1 MTLKAVLIDDEFA
14 ARENLGFMI
23 KNLYPG
29 AILHEAESVLEGK
42 KLIDEHHPE
51 IIFLDINMPVY
62 SGFDLFELID
72 SKDFIVVIV
81 TAHINH
87 SLKAFKKRAFDFLL
101 KPFGIGTLK
110 NTMERIIEELEN
122 KKTTTNTKSLE
133 QFHYTFKT
141 KNETHYIIPQDIL
154 YFESDNNYTTIYLLN
169 GTKILISKTI
179 KSIEEELQH
188 SFFYRIH
195 RSFIINS
202 NYITKYN
209 SLDGYV
215 YLNNSTQIPIS
226 DRKRKEFVRFLSHKE

>member
-1 MTLKAVLIDDEFA
+1 MILKAVLIDDEFA

-23 KNLYPG
+23 KNLYPD
-29 AILHEAESVLEGK
+29 ANLFEAESVLEGK
-42 KLIDEHHPE
+42 KIIDEHQPQ
-51 IIFLDINMPVY
+51 IIFLDINMPIY

-72 SKDFIVVIV
+72 SKDYIVVIV

-110 NTMERIIEELEN
+110 NTMTRIIEELELQKSN
-122 KKTTTNTKSLE
+122 KLSTE
-133 QFHYTFKT
+133 IFHYTFKT
-141 KNETHYIIPQDIL
+141 KNETHYLLPESIL
-154 YFESDNNYTTIYLLN
+154 YFESDNNYTMIHLVN

-179 KSIEEELQH
+179 KSVEEELKH
-188 SFFYRIH
+188 SFYFRVH

-215 YLNNSTQIPIS
+215 YLNEKTRIPIS
-226 DRKRKEFVRFLSHKE
+226 DRKRKEFVRFLNHNK

>member
-1 MTLKAVLIDDEFA
+1 MTLKAILIDDEFA

-23 KNLYPG
+23 KNLYPD

-110 NTMERIIEELEN
+110 NTMTRIIEELEVQ
-122 KKTTTNTKSLE
+122 KSNRNPNE

-141 KNETHYIIPQDIL
+141 KNETHYLLPHDIL
-154 YFESDNNYTTIYLLN
+154 YFESDNNYTMIHLMN
-169 GTKILISKTI
+169 GSKILISKTI
-179 KSIEEELQH
+179 KTIEEELQH
-188 SFFYRIH
+188 SFFFRIH

-209 SLDGYV
+209 SLDGFV
-215 YLNNSTQIPIS
+215 YLNNSIQIPIS
-226 DRKRKEFVRFLSHKE
+226 DRKRKDFVRFFDSKM